1 MEQIVLESLL
11 AEITTT
17 VAWVLRL
24 MHKLQVFEYSTTLP
38 DQLTNQKQ
46 GH

>member
-11 AEITTT
+11 AEITAT

-24 MHKLQVFEYSTTLP
+24 MHKLQVRKS
-38 DQLTNQKQ
+38 NVIK
-46 GH
+46 